1 MYVPF
6 SMDKE
11 LKGPWKLLEGEDNC
25 YAKDPN
31 NGGAAWIM
39 QYTADK
45 LFDGEITAGHE
56 WISWFATQIEF
67 PITFVVDMGQRQVF
81 TKFRISDYSTHQ
93 GNYRDY
99 EIYTA
104 EEYSGASTQWNLVAS
119 GKRDFNWTGVPT
131 PYDYAVQK
139 TIAGRYL
146 KFVIVKPEYAQTGD
160 YLYGRGKLADV
171 QGLGF

>member
-1 MYVPF
+1 MQ
-6 SMDKE
+6 KTRTTA
-11 LKGPWKLLEGEDNC
+11 GPHGSC
-25 YAKDPN
+25 
-31 NGGAAWIM
+31 M
-39 QYTADK
+39 YTADK

-104 EEYSGASTQWNLVAS
+104 KSI
-119 GKRDFNWTGVPT
+119 
-131 PYDYAVQK
+131 AVQAPSG
-139 TIAGRYL
+139 IW
-146 KFVIVKPEYAQTGD
+146 
-160 YLYGRGKLADV
+160 
-171 QGLGF
+171 

>member
-1 MYVPF
+1 
-6 SMDKE
+6 
-11 LKGPWKLLEGEDNC
+11 
-25 YAKDPN
+25 
-31 NGGAAWIM
+31 M
-39 QYTADK
+39 QTDR
-45 LFDGEITAGHE
+45 GTWH
-56 WISWFATQIEF
+56 
-67 PITFVVDMGQRQVF
+67 
-81 TKFRISDYSTHQ
+81 
-93 GNYRDY
+93 